1 MSIATE
7 ITRLQGIK
15 TDIRTALVT
24 QGIAQASSHN
34 MADFS
39 ADILAI
45 QGGSEGVY
53 VEVTCDSAYYDAA
66 NPVTIYLK
74 DSDGNV
80 LDSEQCPSSL
90 VVNFFVSADDITL
103 PALLTISNS
112 LNSVTISFKANMYG
126 WYDNIELKISLLE
139 ECKSKP
145 LAGGSAY
152 SNRVTINE
160 GGYYED
166 TSTNEVWVYY
176 KLTTKIVMNYSEWA
190 LLTGL
195 PKPTTNIELIN
206 NKADEKVF
214 NINTNGSVLLANRG
228 SSATD
233 LPIGTVFEFY
243 GKYVT
248 V

>member
-15 TDIRTALVT
+15 SDIRTALVT
-24 QGIAQASSHN
+24 QGIAQANSHN

-45 QGGSEGVY
+45 QISNEGVY
-53 VEVTCDSAYYDAA
+53 ITVTCNEKYQGYDIILSA
-66 NPVTIYLK
+66 NE
-74 DSDGNV
+74 
-80 LDSEQCPSSL
+80 SEISRKQCPSSL
-90 VVNFFVSADDITL
+90 EVNFFVSADNVTL
-103 PALLTISNS
+103 PATFTISNS
-112 LNSVTISFKANMYG
+112 LNSVTSSVTANMYG
-126 WYDNIELKISLLE
+126 WYDNIELNLSLLE

-145 LAGGSAY
+145 LAGGSVY
-152 SNRVTINE
+152 SNRLTINE
-160 GGYYED
+160 GGYYKD

-176 KLTTKIVMNYSEWA
+176 KLTTKIAMDYSEWA

-195 PKPTTNIELIN
+195 PKPTTKIELIN
-206 NKADEKVF
+206 NKADGKVF
-214 NINTNGSVLLANRG
+214 NINTNGFVLLANRG
-228 SSATD
+228 SSAPN

-248 V
+248 A

>member
-24 QGIAQASSHN
+24 QGIATAITHN

-53 VEVTCDSAYYDAA
+53 ITVTCDSEYIGYDIILSS
-66 NPVTIYLK
+66 NE
-74 DSDGNV
+74 SE
-80 LDSEQCPSSL
+80 LDRKQCPSSRK
-90 VVNFFVSADDITL
+90 VNLFVSSDDVTL
-103 PALLTISNS
+103 PATFTISNS
-112 LNSVTISFKANMYG
+112 LNSITISFKANMYG
-126 WYDNIELKISLLE
+126 WYDNIELKLSLLE

-145 LAGGSAY
+145 LAGGSVY
-152 SNRVTINE
+152 RNRVTINE
-160 GGYYED
+160 GGYYKD
-166 TSTNEVWVYY
+166 TSTSEVWVYY
-176 KLTTKIVMNYSEWA
+176 KLTTKVEMDYSEWA

-195 PKPTTNIELIN
+195 PKPTTKIELIN
-206 NKADEKVF
+206 NKADGNVF

-228 SSATD
+228 SSAPT